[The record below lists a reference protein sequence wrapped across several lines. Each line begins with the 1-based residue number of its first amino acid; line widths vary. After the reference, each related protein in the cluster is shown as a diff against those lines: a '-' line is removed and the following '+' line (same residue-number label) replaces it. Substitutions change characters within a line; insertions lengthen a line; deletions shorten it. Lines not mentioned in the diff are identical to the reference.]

1 MDMAAKKSSKRRGGA
16 RPGAGRPSVLQDRA
30 RIMVHLERDD
40 LESIRELA
48 DESGKSVGEMIRD
61 ILSRSLRRRGR

>member
-1 MDMAAKKSSKRRGGA
+1 
-16 RPGAGRPSVLQDRA
+16 
-30 RIMVHLERDD
+30 MVHLERDD